1 MAYRSKVESELNEL
15 DTRKRKILSE
25 KRQVESRILSSA
37 RNHGAQLKGL
47 ENDLWEV
54 ERLIISLTKEK
65 KNDENVFQ

>member
-1 MAYRSKVESELNEL
+1 MAFRSKVENELNEL

-37 RNHGAQLKGL
+37 RTHGAQLKVL
-47 ENDLWEV
+47 DEDLWEV
-54 ERLIISLTKEK
+54 ERLIISLKKEQ